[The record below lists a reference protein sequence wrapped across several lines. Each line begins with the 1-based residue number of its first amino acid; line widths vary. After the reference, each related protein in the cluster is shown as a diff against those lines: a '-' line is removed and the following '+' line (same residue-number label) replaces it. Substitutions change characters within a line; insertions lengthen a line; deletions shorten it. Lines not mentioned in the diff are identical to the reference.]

1 MTWLPAICG
10 VLAAAAVLILFLSGT
25 DKKVLSACTELSGM
39 ITARG
44 KNTSWYAN
52 TDSMLKRNG
61 ADVNFMRNINPGT
74 YLAVRILCAVTGF
87 FVGCI
92 FSIMCGLIL
101 MAVMWIF
108 PVIMINFANKKDNEE
123 MLSDIKL
130 VYSSLSMQIRAGI
143 NISDALLECY
153 SCVRG
158 RRLRKALMDLSSD
171 IVMKSDIFSALD
183 NFQKKFD
190 NRYIDSLCI
199 TILQALE
206 SGQAVELLN
215 DISEQIKDME
225 TSVMEQKKGKLD
237 RSITFYQLGIL
248 SAVLIVV
255 LYACVSYMFSKAVSF

>member
-1 MTWLPAICG
+1 MKWLPAICG
-10 VLAAAAVLILFLSGT
+10 VLAATVVMALFLSKT
-25 DKKVLSACTELSGM
+25 DRKVLSAYKELSGM
-39 ITARG
+39 VKVRG
-44 KNTSWYAN
+44 QNTSWYAN
-52 TDSMLKRNG
+52 TESMLKRSG
-61 ADVNFMRNINPGT
+61 ADFHFMRNMNPGT

-87 FVGCI
+87 FVGCT
-92 FSIMCGLIL
+92 FSVMSGFIL

-108 PVIMINFANKKDNEE
+108 PVIIINSANKKDNEE

-130 VYSSLSMQIRAGI
+130 VYNSLSMQIKAGI
-143 NISDALLECY
+143 NMSDALLECY

-158 RRLRKALMDLSSD
+158 KRLKKALMDLSSD
-171 IVMKSDIFSALD
+171 IVMKSDIFNALEE
-183 NFQKKFD
+183 FQKKFD

-255 LYACVSYMFSKAVSF
+255 LYACVSYMFTKALSF